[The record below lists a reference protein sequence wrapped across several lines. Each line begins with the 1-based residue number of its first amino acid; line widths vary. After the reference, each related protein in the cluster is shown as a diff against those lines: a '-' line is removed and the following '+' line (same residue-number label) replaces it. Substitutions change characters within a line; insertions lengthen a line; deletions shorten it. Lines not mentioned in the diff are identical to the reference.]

1 MKFIKDKNEF
11 SLSHAFYTSYDG
23 ANSKVR
29 PEKSNP
35 DGAYIFAP
43 CEDELQRYES
53 VNKDKSFIQQND
65 YFTSIILRYPNSYLI
80 IIIQNSNLNIYIE
93 SIFDPLPRKSEKAY
107 NYLLVLDSNI
117 DNINKKYSKPEIYT
131 DSQGIN
137 MMQRIKDTR
146 PNYKY
151 ELTEKIS
158 SNFYPITS
166 VVSLHET
173 ENEAN
178 KISIYSDRA
187 QSVGVI
193 DKGQIQIIC
202 QRFSTVD
209 DWKGVGEPLYENSS
223 SDRFFPVKHFIS
235 FDNKNHGNYFNK
247 VPLLLAID
255 NSENNF
261 EVKDN
266 LLNIYEGNDNV
277 DVEFEVKKFGEIFIE
292 IGNIYC
298 DYFKENGKSDE
309 RIKFKYEEGKV
320 IEYNLNGVEE
330 IKEINNNEEIPI
342 RKQEFKSFL
351 IDCK

>member
-1 MKFIKDKNEF
+1 
-11 SLSHAFYTSYDG
+11 
-23 ANSKVR
+23 
-29 PEKSNP
+29 
-35 DGAYIFAP
+35 
-43 CEDELQRYES
+43 
-53 VNKDKSFIQQND
+53 
-65 YFTSIILRYPNSYLI
+65 
-80 IIIQNSNLNIYIE
+80 
-93 SIFDPLPRKSEKAY
+93 
-107 NYLLVLDSNI
+107 
-117 DNINKKYSKPEIYT
+117 
-131 DSQGIN
+131 

-235 FDNKNHGNYFNK
+235 LDNKNHGNYFNK

-255 NSENNF
+255 NSKNNF

>member
-1 MKFIKDKNEF
+1 
-11 SLSHAFYTSYDG
+11 
-23 ANSKVR
+23 
-29 PEKSNP
+29 
-35 DGAYIFAP
+35 
-43 CEDELQRYES
+43 
-53 VNKDKSFIQQND
+53 
-65 YFTSIILRYPNSYLI
+65 
-80 IIIQNSNLNIYIE
+80 
-93 SIFDPLPRKSEKAY
+93 
-107 NYLLVLDSNI
+107 
-117 DNINKKYSKPEIYT
+117 
-131 DSQGIN
+131 

-266 LLNIYEGNDNV
+266 LLNIYEGNDNI